1 MVYQE
6 ELTAFPKD
14 ISYAFANG
22 LAERGWR
29 VEITTASSQAPSNL
43 SKYSLLVVGTP
54 TYGGPG
60 QAVVRYIDRVGDLH
74 GINTTIIAVGG
85 GSPERSADAINQ
97 QVRASNGTVV
107 KSLAQSSMSTLIGVV
122 PSGGAGSQA
131 DVARQAGAQIPP

>member
-6 ELTAFPKD
+6 GLTAFPKD

>member
-1 MVYQE
+1 VVYQE
-6 ELTAFPKD
+6 GLTAFPKD

-22 LAERGWR
+22 LAERGWS
-29 VEITTASSQAPSNL
+29 VEITTASSQAHSNL

-85 GSPERSADAINQ
+85 GSPERK
-97 QVRASNGTVV
+97 R
-107 KSLAQSSMSTLIGVV
+107 
-122 PSGGAGSQA
+122 
-131 DVARQAGAQIPP
+131 RCH